1 VHQREDRRQPS
12 SECDKVTPVVAIV
25 VLEKIMSVAVA
36 SPITHSIAKTV
47 SVKLDK
53 EIRERIQQLAN
64 IRDRSTHWIMREAI
78 QQYVEREEKRETFR
92 RDTLNAW
99 KEYQETGLHATGDE
113 VIAWLET
120 WGEEN
125 EQAAPVC
132 HK

>member
-1 VHQREDRRQPS
+1 MAIALAPPASPATR
-12 SECDKVTPVVAIV
+12 AIV
-25 VLEKIMSVAVA
+25 
-36 SPITHSIAKTV
+36 KTV
-47 SVKLDK
+47 SVKLDN
-53 EIRERIQQLAN
+53 EIRERIQQLAE

-78 QQYVEREEKRETFR
+78 QQYVEREEKREALR

-120 WGEEN
+120 WGDEN
-125 EQAAPVC
+125 EQALPVC